1 MVGLSFVVLGL
12 VFCWVE
18 ICKCVVL
25 GMGSSV
31 VVHSGFTSFMG
42 FFVARVLVVENTM
55 VFVLFC
61 FVFLVLD

>member
-1 MVGLSFVVLGL
+1 M
-12 VFCWVE
+12 C
-18 ICKCVVL
+18 CV

-61 FVFLVLD
+61 FVFSVLD